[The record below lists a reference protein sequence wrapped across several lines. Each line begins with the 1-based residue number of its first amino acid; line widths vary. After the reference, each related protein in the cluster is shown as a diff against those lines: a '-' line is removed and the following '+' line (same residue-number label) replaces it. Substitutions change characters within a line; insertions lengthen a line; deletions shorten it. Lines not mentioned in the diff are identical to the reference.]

1 MIKEPN
7 MSVEQPH
14 SLGAVLKG
22 AILLIFFV
30 FGVTT
35 YAQSYNAP
43 ISYRVSGTTQSTA
56 SAEQWNGGGVGN
68 GQATSGVYGAAN
80 GGYQPAGKASGYN
93 VSNGLGWE
101 KNNYRSVVETDVQ
114 QNAYKAYQGAVYEP
128 FNDTPSSESGN
139 GPRGISGRKN
149 AFPGSPSDPGKENIG
164 LGSPVGEP
172 FVLLLFAAV
181 AAVFAWRQRKPTPAL
196 PKGKE

>member
-7 MSVEQPH
+7 MSVEQTH

-35 YAQSYNAP
+35 HAQSYNAP
-43 ISYRVSGTTQSTA
+43 ISYRISGTTQSTA
-56 SAEQWNGGGVGN
+56 SAEQWNGGVGN

-80 GGYQPAGKASGYN
+80 GGYQPAGKAGGYN
-93 VSNGLGWE
+93 VNNGFGWTRSDF
-101 KNNYRSVVETDVQ
+101 RSVVETDVQ

-128 FNDTPSSESGN
+128 FNDTPPSESGN
-139 GPRGISGRKN
+139 APRGISGRKN
-149 AFPGSPSDPGKENIG
+149 AFINPSDPGNIG
-164 LGSPVGEP
+164 EGSPVGEP
-172 FVLLLFAAV
+172 LVLLLFAAV
-181 AAVFAWRQRKPTPAL
+181 AAVVVFVRQRRAVL
-196 PKGKE
+196 RG

>member
-7 MSVEQPH
+7 MSVEQTH
-14 SLGAVLKG
+14 SLGAMMKG

-35 YAQSYNAP
+35 HAQSYNAP
-43 ISYRVSGTTQSTA
+43 ISYRISGTTQSTA
-56 SAEQWNGGGVGN
+56 SAEQWNGDVGN

-80 GGYQPAGKASGYN
+80 GGYQPAGKAGGYN
-93 VSNGLGWE
+93 VNNGLGWTRSDF
-101 KNNYRSVVETDVQ
+101 RSVVETDVQ

-128 FNDTPSSESGN
+128 FNDTPPSESGN
-139 GPRGISGRKN
+139 GEPRGISGRKN
-149 AFPGSPSDPGKENIG
+149 LAGGGDPGPQG
-164 LGSPVGEP
+164 GSPVGEP

-181 AAVFAWRQRKPTPAL
+181 AAVFVAIRK
-196 PKGKE
+196 KGEPC

>member
-7 MSVEQPH
+7 MSVEQTH
-14 SLGAVLKG
+14 SLGAMMKG

-35 YAQSYNAP
+35 HAQSYNAP
-43 ISYRVSGTTQSTA
+43 ISYRISGTTQSTA

-80 GGYQPAGKASGYN
+80 GGYQSAGKAGGYN
-93 VSNGLGWE
+93 VNNGFGWTRSDF
-101 KNNYRSVVETDVQ
+101 RSVVETDAQ

-128 FNDTPSSESGN
+128 FNDTPPSEAGN
-139 GPRGISGRKN
+139 GGSRGISGRKN
-149 AFPGSPSDPGKENIG
+149 AFPGSPSDPGNIG
-164 LGSPVGEP
+164 EGSPVGEP
-172 FVLLLFAAV
+172 LVLLLFAAV
-181 AAVFAWRQRKPTPAL
+181 AAVFVAIR
-196 PKGKE
+196 